1 MRDWWLVH
9 TKPRQEEKALANL
22 EAQGFECYLPLM
34 PVEVLK
40 RGSLKV
46 KDQPLFPRYLFAR
59 TRHSGA
65 GENWGVIRSTLGV
78 NRLVSFG
85 TQPAKVNEQLVWA
98 IQESAAQRTQAQAKF
113 TPGEIL
119 HITQGPFTGLE
130 AIYDMQVAESRVLVL
145 INLMSKQVKLAIEP
159 SQLAS
164 AT

>member
-34 PVEVLK
+34 PVEVLQ

-59 TRHSGA
+59 AGQHGA

-85 TQPAKVNEQLVWA
+85 SQPAKVNEQLVLA
-98 IQESAAQRTQAQAKF
+98 IQDSSAQRTQPKAKF
-113 TPGEIL
+113 SPGETL

-130 AIYDMQVAESRVLVL
+130 AIYDMAEGDERVIVL
-145 INLMSKQVKLAIEP
+145 INLISKQVRLPISPAFLKQA
-159 SQLAS
+159 
-164 AT
+164 